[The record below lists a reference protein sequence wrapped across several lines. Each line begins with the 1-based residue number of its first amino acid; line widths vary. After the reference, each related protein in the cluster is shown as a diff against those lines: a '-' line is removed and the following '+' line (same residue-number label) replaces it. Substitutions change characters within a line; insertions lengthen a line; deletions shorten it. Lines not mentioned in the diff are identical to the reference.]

1 MRRMV
6 PPRFV
11 GSAPPQRTYLMY
23 GVPGNGKTFMAR
35 ALAGELRMNFLQV
48 SVGHI
53 TDKYV
58 FKKLCRQVEPS
69 NMNLIQNYTSKD
81 IIASHKCQSIQAL
94 GGK

>member
-11 GSAPPQRTYLMY
+11 GSAPPQHTYLMY

-58 FKKLCRQVEPS
+58 FKNLCRQVEPS
-69 NMNLIQNYTSKD
+69 YMNLIKNCPSKVLLTSN
-81 IIASHKCQSIQAL
+81 KCQSIQAL